1 MNIYV
6 GNLSY
11 DTDDHALRQT
21 FEKYGSV
28 DSVNIIFDKFSGRSK
43 GFGFIEM
50 PDNSEAQKAIDE
62 LDGQDLDGR
71 NIKVNQAKPREE
83 RGGGGYRGG
92 GGNRGGGGGGGYG
105 NRYQPQLLNNL
116 SKSNPN
122 EVILWTPCSAVGA
135 AYDFPADEWHHIAV
149 VSTGVSPTMYFDGQ
163 QKAQTEKD
171 CSKDTHG
178 SSDFGVNIGGGG
190 I

>member
-11 DTDDHALRQT
+11 DTDDHALRQA

-71 NIKVNQAKPREE
+71 NIKLCRKMDPQRKARGRSAE
-83 RGGGGYRGG
+83 R
-92 GGNRGGGGGGGYG
+92 
-105 NRYQPQLLNNL
+105 
-116 SKSNPN
+116 K
-122 EVILWTPCSAVGA
+122 
-135 AYDFPADEWHHIAV
+135 
-149 VSTGVSPTMYFDGQ
+149 
-163 QKAQTEKD
+163 
-171 CSKDTHG
+171 
-178 SSDFGVNIGGGG
+178 
-190 I
+190 